1 VTGPG
6 PEPAQPVESGSPGS
20 TGVSVD
26 RITYVGPNGD
36 LFTVNPDGSGQLKL
50 TGGAQV
56 KAGPAGAFMAQS
68 LGVNDFYAWPTWSPD
83 GSKVAASRVQV
94 SGGQAEVSVEILDAA
109 TGRSTTAYQN
119 EVPSLVADGAPHYL
133 YWSPDSKWLAFLAAT
148 QSGLTLFVADID
160 TLAEPVA
167 VESGAPLYFQWSG
180 DSKSIMI
187 HVGEE
192 LKRVGQPFGPTSETL
207 VAATQGFRVPALS
220 PDGKTLAY
228 VGAGES
234 GESLLLAQAQTPEQG
249 RRALD
254 IGVLSAFA
262 WSPDGRQLA
271 VADQE
276 DTRAPFFRRLR
287 VFTAKGERPKVV
299 AEGQIMAFYW
309 APREDKIAWVSLDA
323 DERQFVWWA
332 AQVPEGEPRQLFRFQ
347 PSGDVM
353 IMLSF
358 FDQYAYSHSPWSPD
372 GSRLVVAGVRGLP
385 LGRRNGQSP
394 TGDQIFILDADGV
407 AAPRELAPGTLA
419 FWSWN

>member
-1 VTGPG
+1 MTGPG

-56 KAGPAGAFMAQS
+56 EAGPVGAFMAQS
-68 LGVNDFYAWPTWSPD
+68 LEVNDFYAWPTWSPD

-94 SGGQAEVSVEILDAA
+94 SGGQAEVSVEILDSA
-109 TGRSTTAYQN
+109 TGRSVTAYQN
-119 EVPSLVADGAPHYL
+119 DVPSLVADGAPHYL

-148 QSGLTLFVADID
+148 QSGLTLFVADIE
-160 TLAEPVA
+160 TMAEPVA
-167 VESGAPLYFQWSG
+167 VQSGAPLYFQWSG
-180 DSKSIMI
+180 DSKSIMV

-249 RRALD
+249 RRAVD
-254 IGVLSAFA
+254 IGILSAFA

-276 DTRAPFFRRLR
+276 DARAPFFRRLR
-287 VFTAKGERPKVV
+287 VFTAEGGSPKVV

-309 APREDKIAWVSLDA
+309 ARSWMYSATGSGTKYRRDWPKADRLRISDPLMSIWGVETRVVLLVDREELA
-323 DERQFVWWA
+323 DQAVQSKSSRPGRVTTTRWHNS
-332 AQVPEGEPRQLFRFQ
+332 RTR
-347 PSGDVM
+347 SG
-353 IMLSF
+353 SF
-358 FDQYAYSHSPWSPD
+358 HRWNCSSTS
-372 GSRLVVAGVRGLP
+372 
-385 LGRRNGQSP
+385 SP
-394 TGDQIFILDADGV
+394 TMKNKQ
-407 AAPRELAPGTLA
+407 APPPSCRCSSSRVSTV
-419 FWSWN
+419 